1 MGPVGYIRVPTLYIT
16 TLYRRWLPHTALPL
30 ETAERAFTWK
40 SSIMEF
46 WLSIRVCPYVTLG
59 NLLPP
64 SG

>member
-1 MGPVGYIRVPTLYIT
+1 MMAPTY
-16 TLYRRWLPHTALPL
+16 ALPL

-40 SSIMEF
+40 SSFMEF
-46 WLSIRVCPYVTLG
+46 WLSILVCPYVTLG